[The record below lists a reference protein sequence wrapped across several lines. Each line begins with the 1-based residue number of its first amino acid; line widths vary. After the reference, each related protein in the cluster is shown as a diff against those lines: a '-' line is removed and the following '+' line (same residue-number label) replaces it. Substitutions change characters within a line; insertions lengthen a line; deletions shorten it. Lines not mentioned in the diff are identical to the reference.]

1 MNICSESGCE
11 LEAWARGLCRAHYF
25 PVTKYAAESY
35 TRNEMKALIT
45 ACDMFQK
52 PERMRALIALM
63 WRAGLRLDEALSLR
77 PIDVDDEYKTIRVLR
92 GKGSKA
98 RTVAIDDYGL
108 SLIHDWTA
116 VREAEPGSPL
126 ICTNA
131 GKKLYQSWVRTVLP
145 RLGKAAGVDRRVH
158 AHGFRHTFTV
168 ELVREG
174 VPMPL
179 IQRLLGHASLGTT
192 SAYVASIA
200 PEEALNAVRWRRYE

>member
-1 MNICSESGCE
+1 VGCSVEGCE
-11 LEAWARGLCRAHYF
+11 KDAWARGLCREHYF
-25 PVTKYAAESY
+25 PLTKYAAESY
-35 TRNEMKALIT
+35 TRGEMKALIK
-45 ACDMFQK
+45 ACDMFK
-52 PERMRALIALM
+52 RPERMRALIALM

-77 PIDVDDEYKTIRVLR
+77 PIDVDDEYKTIRVLK

-108 SLIHDWTA
+108 QLIDDWLA
-116 VREAEPGSPL
+116 LREAEPGSPL
-126 ICTNA
+126 VCTGTG
-131 GKKLYQSWVRTVLP
+131 GKISQSWVRTVLP
-145 RLGKAAGVDRRVH
+145 KLGAAAGVDRRVH

-179 IQRLLGHASLGTT
+179 IQRLLGHSSLGTT

-200 PEEALNAVRWRRYE
+200 PEEALDAVRWRRYE

>member
-1 MNICSESGCE
+1 MSCSFPDCE
-11 LEAWARGLCRAHYF
+11 KEAWARGLCREHYF
-25 PVTKYAAESY
+25 PLKKFAAESY
-35 TRNEMKALIT
+35 TRGEMKALIMS
-45 ACDMFQK
+45 CDMFRQ
-52 PERMRALIALM
+52 PERMRALISLL

-108 SLIHDWTA
+108 KLINDWLA
-116 VREAEPGSPL
+116 VRDVDPGSPL
-126 ICTNA
+126 ICTNS
-131 GKKLYQSWVRTVLP
+131 GKKISQSWVRTVLP
-145 RLGKAAGVDRRVH
+145 KLGKRAGVDRRVH

-192 SAYVASIA
+192 SAYVASLA

>member
-1 MNICSESGCE
+1 MCSVDGCE
-11 LEAWARGLCRAHYF
+11 NEAWARGLCRKHYF

-35 TRNEMKALIT
+35 TRGEMKAIMA

-52 PERMRALIALM
+52 PERMRALIALL

-77 PIDVDDEYKTIRVLR
+77 PIDIDDEYKTIRVLR

-108 SLIHDWTA
+108 QVIKDWMD
-116 VREAEPGSPL
+116 VRSAGPGAPL
-126 ICTNA
+126 ICTTD
-131 GKKLYQSWVRTVLP
+131 GKKLNQSWVRTVLP
-145 RLGKAAGVDRRVH
+145 RLGAAAGVDRRVH

-192 SAYVASIA
+192 SAYVASLA
-200 PEEALNAVRWRRYE
+200 PEEALDAVRWRRYE

>member
-1 MNICSESGCE
+1 MICSNEGCDKPV
-11 LEAWARGLCRAHYF
+11 WARGLCREHYF
-25 PVTKYAAESY
+25 PLTKYAAESY
-35 TRNEMKALIT
+35 TRNEMKALI
-45 ACDMFQK
+45 ASCDMFQQ
-52 PERMRALIALM
+52 PERMRALIALL

-77 PIDVDDEYKTIRVLR
+77 PIDIDDEYKTIRVLR

-108 SLIHDWTA
+108 KLINDWLE
-116 VREAEPGSPL
+116 VRKADPGAPL
-126 ICTNA
+126 ICTSD
-131 GKKLYQSWVRTVLP
+131 GSKLKQSWVRTVLP
-145 RLGKAAGVDRRVH
+145 KLGARAGVDRRVH

-192 SAYVASIA
+192 STYVASIA